1 MKRDNFFIKFCA
13 FAVILLCSL
22 IFTKGISARA
32 DVKLDGTYTFGSLEW
47 AIVDAKE
54 GSTLT
59 LTEDMKLNDTF
70 IIEKDKNIILDLGG
84 HKLSIEGQK
93 NVISNK
99 GRLKIINSGEPN
111 YIMGDSMNVIVNI
124 DGGILDIA
132 SSNIT
137 IGNSNR
143 NQTTYCLANEGTSV
157 MTISENAWL
166 LCERGITNSGTLFID
181 SGRINTHYEGVRNKF
196 GGKLTVNSGLIAPD
210 SGDAINNLSGGTAE
224 IYGSV
229 MITTKSSDVE
239 DYPIK
244 NSGTMTISLNKDGII
259 YNNYSG
265 VGKYVAIYNEGTLT
279 LAKGIIE
286 AGCIGVINQTD
297 EMVTAASFKMTG
309 GTIAVVGDCGTSKY
323 AIGLYSD
330 SQDSSKES
338 SVEILGGTID
348 STGGDYPSE
357 VNEYYGI
364 SARYT
369 KLRVSGTTIYGKH
382 YGIYLRYKAVLNILS
397 IDKSEIVSSIG
408 KGIDCIN
415 STVNMA
421 GGTVSGGT
429 YGIRNKDGNVN
440 VLYGTVNGKE
450 YGIYALGQT
459 TVGSSTGVYADNPL
473 ISSEGTGIFVGT
485 NGTLVFSN
493 GKIRGINGSI
503 SGDFTS
509 KHPFGYKLIQANETV
524 GDKVYKYASHMTS
537 DSDMGG
543 APETEKPGDGT
554 NPPATNN
561 NKKRNILIVVA
572 IGAGILLITLLLIP
586 KSKGR
591 REF

>member
-32 DVKLDGTYTFGSLEW
+32 YVKLDGTYTYGSLDL
-47 AIVDAKE
+47 AIVDASE

-93 NVISNK
+93 NVVSNK
-99 GRLKIINSGEPN
+99 GRLKIINSGAAN
-111 YIMGDSMNVIVNI
+111 YIVGDSMNVIVNI
-124 DGGILDIA
+124 DGGVLEIA

-137 IGNSNR
+137 IGNSSR
-143 NQTTYCLANEGTSV
+143 NQTTYCLANEGASA
-157 MTISENAWL
+157 MTISGNVWL
-166 LCERGITNSGTLFID
+166 LCERGISNSGTLVVN
-181 SGRINTHYEGVRNKF
+181 SGRINTNYEGIRNKF
-196 GGKLTVNSGLIAPD
+196 GGKVTINDGIIAPY
-210 SGDAINNLSGGTAE
+210 SGDALVNLSGGTAE
-224 IYGSV
+224 IFGSV
-229 MITTKSSDVE
+229 NITTKSSDVTH
-239 DYPIK
+239 YPIK
-244 NSGTMTISLNKDGII
+244 NSGTITISLNKDGLI
-259 YNNYSG
+259 YNDYDA
-265 VGKYVAIYNEGTLT
+265 VGKYVAIYNEGSLTLT
-279 LAKGIIE
+279 KGIIE
-286 AGCIGVINQTD
+286 AGCIGVINEID
-297 EMVTAASFKMTG
+297 EMVTDASFTMNG

-323 AIGLYSD
+323 AIGIYTD
-330 SQDSSKES
+330 SQDSKRES
-338 SVEILGGTID
+338 NVTIKGGTID
-348 STGGDYPSE
+348 STGGEYPFE
-357 VNEYYGI
+357 GNEYYGI

-369 KLRVSGTTIYGKH
+369 KLQVSSAKIYGKH
-382 YGIYLRYKAVLNILS
+382 YGIYLRHAAKLS
-397 IDKSEIVSSIG
+397 AQGKTEIVSSIG

-415 STVNMA
+415 STVNMG

-429 YGIRNKDGNVN
+429 YGIRNKDGDVN
-440 VLYGTVNGKE
+440 VHYGIVNGKE

-459 TVGSSTGVYADNPL
+459 TVGSSTGVYAVDPL
-473 ISSEGTGIFVGT
+473 ISSEGTGVFVGSS
-485 NGTLVFSN
+485 GTLVFLN

-509 KHPFGYKLIQANETV
+509 NHPFGYKLIQANETV

-537 DSDMGG
+537 DTDMGG
-543 APETEKPGDGT
+543 APETEKPGDDDKNIQSE
-554 NPPATNN
+554 NP
-561 NKKRNILIVVA
+561 NKKRNILIIVA